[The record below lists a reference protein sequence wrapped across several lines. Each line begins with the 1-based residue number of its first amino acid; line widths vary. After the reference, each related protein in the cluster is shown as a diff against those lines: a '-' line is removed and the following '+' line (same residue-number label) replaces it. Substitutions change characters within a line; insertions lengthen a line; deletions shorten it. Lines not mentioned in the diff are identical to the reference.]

1 MAEVAEL
8 DAAAA
13 IRALGRRGMGRAE
26 IAAALGLSL
35 HRLDAWEA
43 DEPAVA
49 GALAVADAAARAWW
63 AARQREALLQGARV
77 NAGAWREAMAW
88 RFGAAEQ
95 PAWGKGG
102 AAAVA
107 PVSPPRVTFRIP
119 CNLRTRL
126 RPDGTCPC
134 DGVHDAA
141 WLRRTA
147 GLRAWVIAGNDQAD
161 FDDDGAWE
169 GEDEAE
175 EGADDD
181 ADDRD
186 DIAVDEDD
194 RQG

>member
-1 MAEVAEL
+1 MAEVAEVAEL

-35 HRLDAWEA
+35 HRLGAWEA
-43 DEPAVA
+43 DEPAIA

-88 RFGAAEQ
+88 RFGAA
-95 PAWGKGG
+95 GKAGG

-107 PVSPPRVTFRIP
+107 PTSPPRAILRIP

-126 RPDGTCPC
+126 RPDGSCPC
-134 DGVHDAA
+134 AGVHDAA

-169 GEDEAE
+169 GEDDAADGAEAGDE
-175 EGADDD
+175 
-181 ADDRD
+181 
-186 DIAVDEDD
+186 IAVDED
-194 RQG
+194 QA